1 MKTKFQKLIA
11 SVLAIIMILSAFP
24 INSYAKV
31 DTSDVGLFKEDV
43 EDIEVHHPFKYGH
56 EIHYTVVKGKKYPLF
71 CINRG
76 KSSPSKAEVKK
87 MKDGYKPSKEVKE
100 AAKWIYAGYYLE
112 HGDSIDYL
120 DMAYCQKKVWETLGQ
135 ATKELGEGFTFSRDG
150 YKKWVSNA
158 QKNMKKLNTRP
169 SFNKKPIKLKP
180 GETKKVVED
189 TNGVLK
195 DYPAFTEKGNG
206 ITISHTKNSNNLVI
220 EASAN
225 CGKTSLNIP
234 AKKYFK
240 ETTNH
245 DDQIMLYEPT
255 GGGTQNL
262 IYSAYYDPVD
272 LVVNVTTDNVPTTVS
287 LKKVDAEKT
296 HAQGDATLEGA
307 SYGLYCDGSLLNSGT
322 TDSDGE
328 LELGSFTPKKDSSY
342 YVQEISPSEGYLL
355 NYTKYPIPVNED
367 EDGNLSVNAISITA
381 QEQVIKGSISIIKH
395 TDDGSTQIETP
406 EVGAEFEVYL
416 TSAGSYEDA
425 DPDERDTIVC
435 DSNGYA
441 STKLLPYGTYTVH
454 QTKGWE
460 GREYMRDFDVFI
472 SSNGYVYL
480 ICSKLVNIFLLTN

>member
-1 MKTKFQKLIA
+1 MKLKFKRIF
-11 SVLAIIMILSAFP
+11 SVILAIIMILSAFP
-24 INSYAKV
+24 VTSYAAEGAIGLIELKAKNI
-31 DTSDVGLFKEDV
+31 DVS
-43 EDIEVHHPFKYGH
+43 HPFKYGH
-56 EIHYTVVKGKKYPLF
+56 EIHYTTIDGKSYPLF

-76 KSSPSKAEVKK
+76 KSSPNSAKGTQAGKGFAPTKK
-87 MKDGYKPSKEVKE
+87 QAE
-100 AAKWIYAGYYLE
+100 AAMWIYAGYYLE
-112 HGDSIDYL
+112 HGDSIDFL

-150 YKKWVSNA
+150 YKKWESNA
-158 QKNMKKLNTRP
+158 KKNMKKLNTRP

-180 GETKKVVED
+180 GETKKVVKD

-195 DYPAFTEKGNG
+195 DYPEFTKKGNG
-206 ITISHTKNSNNLVI
+206 ITISHKKGSNSLVV
-220 EASAN
+220 EAAPN

-234 AKKYFK
+234 ARKYFK

-307 SYGLYCDGSLLNSGT
+307 TYGLYCDGNLLNSGT
-322 TDSDGE
+322 TDADGE
-328 LELGSFTPKKDSSY
+328 LELGTFTPKKDSSY

-355 NYTKYPIPVNED
+355 SYNQYTIPVNKD
-367 EDGNLSVNAISITA
+367 KDGNLSVKDISITA
-381 QEQVIKGSISIIKH
+381 EEQVIKGSISIIKH
-395 TDDGSTQIETP
+395 SDDGSTQIETP

-435 DSNGYA
+435 DSHGFA
-441 STKLLPYGTYTVH
+441 QTKPLPYGTYTVH
-454 QTKGWE
+454 QRKE
-460 GREYMRDFDVFI
+460 LSDIKSDSSFLRPLFI
-472 SSNGYVYL
+472 A
-480 ICSKLVNIFLLTN
+480 I